1 MERRAREPGSLISS
15 EGTEVVNAAEQ
26 AQETQIGPVN
36 ASPHW
41 GEFYK
46 AIRDAV
52 DGLRSE

>member
-15 EGTEVVNAAEQ
+15 EETEVNAAEQ
-26 AQETQIGPVN
+26 AQETRIGPVN

>member
-1 MERRAREPGSLISS
+1 MERKAREPGSLIYS
-15 EGTEVVNAAEQ
+15 EETEVNAAEQ

>member
-1 MERRAREPGSLISS
+1 MERKAREPGSLLSS
-15 EGTEVVNAAEQ
+15 EEIEVKTAETVQ
-26 AQETQIGPVN
+26 QTRIGPAD